1 MNLRAFFVLFYVVNF
16 IIVTTPERK
25 RLRKLAE
32 TDPAE
37 SSRIA
42 HLQVKKAFRNM
53 LRIAGVKIEVSG
65 LDNIPDESCLYV
77 GNHNSYVDIL
87 VSEVVIPTGAGF
99 VSKDSL
105 QKIPGFSSWMY
116 LIHCLF
122 LNRTDVR
129 EGLKMITTGAEYLKE
144 GYSMFIFPEG
154 TRSRDGHIGE
164 FKGGSLKM
172 AQKAGAPIVPV
183 AISGTSSIFEKN
195 GGFRIKPGNVRVA
208 FGTPFKFSELTKEQK
223 KTISEHTRAAIQEML
238 DRHTESIQEEQK
250 EL

>member
-1 MNLRAFFVLFYVVNF
+1 MNLRAFLVLFYVTSF
-16 IIVTTPERK
+16 IFVTTPERR
-25 RLRKLAE
+25 RLRELAK
-32 TDPAE
+32 TDPQE
-37 SSRIA
+37 CSRIA

-65 LDNIPDESCLYV
+65 LDNIPDEPCLYV
-77 GNHNSYVDIL
+77 ANHNSYVDIL
-87 VSEVVIPTGAGF
+87 VTETVIPTGAGF

-105 QKIPGFSSWMY
+105 QKIPGLSSWMY

-129 EGLKMITTGAEYLKE
+129 EGLKMITTGADYLKE

-154 TRSRDGHIGE
+154 TRSKDGHIGE

-172 AQKAGAPIVPV
+172 AQKAGAPVVPV

-195 GGFRIKPGNVRVA
+195 GGFRITPGNVWVS
-208 FGTPFKFSELTKEQK
+208 FGTPFKFSDLTREQK
-223 KTISEHTRAAIQEML
+223 REVSQHTRQAIQVML
-238 DRHTESIQEEQK
+238 DHHTEALSGEN
-250 EL
+250 L

>member
-105 QKIPGFSSWMY
+105 QKIPGLSSWMY

-154 TRSRDGHIGE
+154 TRNKSDSDLPLLPFHE
-164 FKGGSLKM
+164 GSFRMALKS
-172 AQKAGAPIVPV
+172 KCPIVPV
-183 AISGTSSIFEKN
+183 AICNTVNVWEAHFPWIRSAHVILEYGDPIYTEELEPSLKKRVGAYVREKTEEMIEKN
-195 GGFRIKPGNVRVA
+195 
-208 FGTPFKFSELTKEQK
+208 QK
-223 KTISEHTRAAIQEML
+223 L
-238 DRHTESIQEEQK
+238 
-250 EL
+250 L